1 MKFVENEKLLY
12 EIRLQQNLRKF
23 PFEKIWVWTIIW
35 KDRSFRLINTIKSI
49 NTGLFIRI
57 TTIEKKTREKFLFD
71 G

>member
-35 KDRSFRLINTIKSI
+35 KDRSFRLINTIKPI
-49 NTGLFIRI
+49 NTG
-57 TTIEKKTREKFLFD
+57 FLSV
-71 G
+71 